1 MYYTHCP
8 KDNLNLCLKAEFV
21 TVGADATAQASADTF
36 VLCFVMFALM
46 REYIST
52 YFYTVMVKWRL
63 ILTWYYIDGDN
74 FRLHIFLRQ
83 EKTD

>member
-1 MYYTHCP
+1 MLNTWTHECVIAKMP
-8 KDNLNLCLKAEFV
+8 AAFDIK
-21 TVGADATAQASADTF
+21 
-36 VLCFVMFALM
+36 MFALM

-52 YFYTVMVKWRL
+52 YFYTIMVKWRL